1 MRVLVTFALDNEF
14 APWRAMHPFRS
25 GRLGIARAYFAE
37 LDGVDVTVVLTGV
50 GPARARRETANV
62 FRDEFDSIDV
72 CVSAGLA
79 GALRPAYRIGQ
90 VLAAGA
96 VVSESLRPN
105 AITQTL
111 PSSGALLSFAQDCGA
126 TSVTRFLSADHVVS
140 TAAEKDFLASRG
152 DAIEM
157 ESFEVLSVAAE
168 SGIPAI
174 AIRAV
179 SDTSGEDLPLDM
191 SQIFNER
198 GAVSIPRVLGQV
210 ALHPQSIP
218 GLLRLGK
225 HSREASVSLARFLD
239 LYVAAVAGK
248 RNQPESRTAVAGRER
263 QAS

>member
-1 MRVLVTFALDNEF
+1 
-14 APWRAMHPFRS
+14 MHRFRS
-25 GRLGIARAYFAE
+25 GRLGVSEAYFTE

-50 GPARARRETANV
+50 GPARARREAANV
-62 FRDEFDSIDV
+62 FRDEFDSINV
-72 CVSAGLA
+72 CVSTGLA
-79 GALRPAYRIGQ
+79 GALRPEYRIGQ
-90 VLAAGA
+90 ILAASA

-105 AITQTL
+105 AVTQTL
-111 PSSGALLSFAQDCGA
+111 PSSGALISFAQDCGA
-126 TSVTRFLSADHVVS
+126 TRVTLFLSADHVVS
-140 TAAEKDFLASRG
+140 TAGEKDILASRG

-157 ESFEVLSVAAE
+157 ESFEVLLAAAE

-191 SQIFNER
+191 NQVFNDQ

-210 ALHPQSIP
+210 ALHPRSIP
-218 GLLRLGK
+218 GLVRLGK
-225 HSREASVSLARFLD
+225 QSREASVSLARFLD

-248 RNQPESRTAVAGRER
+248 RNQPESRTGVVDQQR